1 MKFTIKK
8 DNAVKMF
15 KELENNQDYIKRVNY
30 HSDKVE
36 IVEFKSEEVSYIFY
50 TFNGQLAKY
59 EEYVNGDMTEIFVK

>member
-1 MKFTIKK
+1 MKFTTKK
-8 DNAVKMF
+8 DNAINLF
-15 KELENNQDYIKRVNY
+15 NELENNQDYIKRFNY
-30 HSDKVE
+30 VSDQVE